1 MHTLTISLTPTRYA
15 ALRKTQELMLLAGGT
30 AKTPEE
36 YAQSV
41 MDGACDSYAVQYPD
55 DAPSAAEVA
64 IYKDAAAQAEA
75 RATAEAEKAAAAQAK
90 AAALEAEKAAEAAP
104 ADSLASQIGAL

>member
-1 MHTLTISLTPTRYA
+1 MQTITINLSDSRYA
-15 ALRKTQELMLLAGGT
+15 ALRKTQELMLLAGGA

-75 RATAEAEKAAAAQAK
+75 RATAEAERRV
-90 AAALEAEKAAEAAP
+90 AAEAKLVENVGT
-104 ADSLASQIGAL
+104 DVGGSLADQLTRI

>member
-1 MHTLTISLTPTRYA
+1 MPSITITLTPSRYA

-30 AKTPEE
+30 ASTPEE

-90 AAALEAEKAAEAAP
+90 AAALEAEKAAVGE
-104 ADSLASQIGAL
+104 SLADQIGAL

>member
-1 MHTLTISLTPTRYA
+1 MQTITINLSESRYA
-15 ALRKTQELMLLAGGT
+15 ALRKTQELMLLAGGA

>member
-1 MHTLTISLTPTRYA
+1 MPSITITLTPSRYA

-30 AKTPEE
+30 ASTPEE

-55 DAPSAAEVA
+55 AAPSAAEVA
-64 IYKDAAAQAEA
+64 IYKDAAAKAEA
-75 RATAEAEKAAAAQAK
+75 RA
-90 AAALEAEKAAEAAP
+90 AAEADRRVA
-104 ADSLASQIGAL
+104 AEAKLVENAVVAEGGSLADQLAKV

>member
-1 MHTLTISLTPTRYA
+1 MHTLTITLTPARYA
-15 ALRKTQELMLLAGGT
+15 ALQKTQELMLLAGGA

-90 AAALEAEKAAEAAP
+90 AAALEAEKAAAGE
-104 ADSLASQIGAL
+104 SLADQIGAL